1 MRLACYVMDATAF
14 ETAQIPKEMISKKP
28 VVSTE
33 EERPLN
39 GLTPSL
45 RGLYPIAAMMNH
57 ACVPNTRHG
66 YDERQKMTVRATVDI
81 PAGTEITNTYTS
93 LLWGSPARR
102 RHLGI
107 TKHFLCSCPRCSD
120 PQVRTQTSHRNTA
133 RVYPSAQSQFKFTGF
148 RLPTSPCL
156 SVCMQQSENHIADL
170 YGNEY
175 WRILLKSVDT
185 SCFWSKSEDINGH
198 FT

>member
-1 MRLACYVMDATAF
+1 MRLACCVMDATAF
-14 ETAQIPKEMISKKP
+14 ETAQIPKETISKKP
-28 VVSTE
+28 AVSTE

-57 ACVPNTRHG
+57 ECVPNTRHG

-102 RHLGI
+102 RHLAI
-107 TKHFLCSCPRCSD
+107 TKHFVCSCPRCSD
-120 PQVRTQTSHRNTA
+120 PQVTTQTSHYNTVRMYPLA
-133 RVYPSAQSQFKFTGF
+133 LSELRVT
-148 RLPTSPCL
+148 RLRLLTSPCF
-156 SVCMQQSENHIADL
+156 SACSNYRNI
-170 YGNEY
+170 
-175 WRILLKSVDT
+175 
-185 SCFWSKSEDINGH
+185 
-198 FT
+198 

>member
-1 MRLACYVMDATAF
+1 MRLVCCVMDATAF

-28 VVSTE
+28 AISTE

-45 RGLYPIAAMMNH
+45 RGLYPLAAMMNH

-93 LLWGSPARR
+93 LLWGSTARR
-102 RHLGI
+102 RHLAI
-107 TKHFLCSCPRCSD
+107 TKHFLCFCPRCRD
-120 PQVRTQTSHRNTA
+120 PQVTTQTSRHNY
-133 RVYPSAQSQFKFTGF
+133 VCISPSS
-148 RLPTSPCL
+148 R
-156 SVCMQQSENHIADL
+156 
-170 YGNEY
+170 
-175 WRILLKSVDT
+175 
-185 SCFWSKSEDINGH
+185 
-198 FT
+198 